1 MFIFLIVFKL
11 FFIHSNII
19 NESIIISLTSKPNN
33 INNAEKVIDS
43 ILKQNVDYLLYKI
56 ILIVSKH
63 DFKKKA
69 ELPNKLLSLEK
80 TNNLR
85 IILINKIINSQT
97 RLIMAMKEYPNN
109 PILIIS
115 DNIRFPDG
123 WLEMFI
129 NDHQKYPND
138 TISASIK
145 YFFGQN
151 LKITEFSEG
160 YQSEKLGIFN
170 HVTNMIFNFAL
181 INTNLGGTL
190 YPKNYF
196 KNDRFLDDE
205 LFLKITKDSDE
216 FWQSCFIIIE
226 NKSLRQ
232 SSKIYDYSRYIINN
246 SDIDYDK
253 KKFFETIKLSFIKYF
268 PIFSKS
274 IKNRQQKI
282 IISFTSYPKRFNLIP
297 TVLKSLY
304 EQTFPI
310 TKIVLTLSKEDKK
323 YFNLNISNIDII
335 TTNEDLRPHN
345 KYYYAMK
352 KYRDYAIMTIDDDL
366 YYAKDTF
373 KSLFFSYL
381 ENPNII
387 IGRRS
392 HYMTYGRS
400 GELKS
405 YKKWKFRQ
413 TFKKEPDFNTFLTG
427 VGCIL
432 YPPDILNINDNY
444 LPIINET
451 ITSDD
456 ITLKYFAS
464 QKGIPHKWVKN
475 KFIHGLKKI
484 IF

>member
-226 NKSLRQ
+226 NK
-232 SSKIYDYSRYIINN
+232 I
-246 SDIDYDK
+246 
-253 KKFFETIKLSFIKYF
+253 
-268 PIFSKS
+268 
-274 IKNRQQKI
+274 
-282 IISFTSYPKRFNLIP
+282 
-297 TVLKSLY
+297 
-304 EQTFPI
+304 
-310 TKIVLTLSKEDKK
+310 
-323 YFNLNISNIDII
+323 
-335 TTNEDLRPHN
+335 
-345 KYYYAMK
+345 
-352 KYRDYAIMTIDDDL
+352 
-366 YYAKDTF
+366 
-373 KSLFFSYL
+373 
-381 ENPNII
+381 
-387 IGRRS
+387 
-392 HYMTYGRS
+392 
-400 GELKS
+400 
-405 YKKWKFRQ
+405 
-413 TFKKEPDFNTFLTG
+413 
-427 VGCIL
+427 
-432 YPPDILNINDNY
+432 
-444 LPIINET
+444 
-451 ITSDD
+451 
-456 ITLKYFAS
+456 
-464 QKGIPHKWVKN
+464 
-475 KFIHGLKKI
+475 
-484 IF
+484 